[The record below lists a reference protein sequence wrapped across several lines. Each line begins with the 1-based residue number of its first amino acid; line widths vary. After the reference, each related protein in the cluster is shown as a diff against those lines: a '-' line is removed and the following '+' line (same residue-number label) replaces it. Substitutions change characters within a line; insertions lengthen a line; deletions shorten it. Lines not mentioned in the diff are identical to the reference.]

1 MKVISKIFK
10 TTGLTLLA
18 VTLGL
23 FGLELLI
30 PSMEGVHW
38 YGIYTFMPGLA
49 LWAVGCLLTG
59 EKPVT
64 PLDVNLPK
72 SFSLIQKLLW
82 VTVLLLIVLLLG
94 VTIFN

>member
-10 TTGLTLLA
+10 IIGLTLLA

-30 PSMEGVHW
+30 PGMEGVHW
-38 YGIYTFMPGLA
+38 FGIYTFMPGLA
-49 LWAVGCLLTG
+49 LWAIGSLLVDK
-59 EKPVT
+59 KPVT

-82 VTVLLLIVLLLG
+82 GTVLLLIVLLLL
-94 VTIFN
+94 VTIF